1 MTQAY
6 NLSQLA
12 NNLNSSGQLD
22 ATDGLVN
29 AVPATNGG
37 TGQAGY
43 AIGDLLY
50 ASTTTVLNRLAD
62 VAVGNALISGGVG
75 VAPAYGKIALTTHVS
90 GTLPVS
96 NGGTGA
102 ATLTANNVLLGNG
115 TSALQAVAP
124 STNGNVLTS
133 NGTTWISAP
142 ASTAVSS
149 VNGVTGAVVT
159 TTLGNIGSV
168 VMAANT
174 STSYYLPGSTIAG
187 SSLVQPSTYVSA
199 VSVNTGLITNGTF
212 GVPDY
217 SYFNSSANMYSRV
230 TSSNVGYQAP
240 VGATALSGTWR
251 AMTYIGA
258 RSVSWDGTENTS
270 YSPVGLWVRVS

>member
-43 AIGDLLY
+43 AVGDLLY

-102 ATLTANNVLLGNG
+102 ATLAANNVLLGNG

-168 VMAANT
+168 VIAANT

-187 SSLVQPSTYVSA
+187 SSLVYTSTFVSA
-199 VSVNTGLITNGTF
+199 SGPTGVVSNGTV
-212 GVPDY
+212 GGSDY
-217 SYFNSSANMYSRV
+217 TYNTINSSTIRV
-230 TSSNVGYQAP
+230 TTSNVGYQSP
-240 VGATALSGTWR
+240 LGMTALSGTWR
-251 AMTYIGA
+251 ALAFIGA
-258 RSVSWDGTENTS
+258 RSVSWDGTNNTS
-270 YSPVGLWVRVS
+270 YSPMGLWVRVS

>member
-43 AIGDLLY
+43 AVGDLLY

-102 ATLTANNVLLGNG
+102 ATLAANNVLLGNG

-168 VMAANT
+168 VIAANT

-187 SSLVQPSTYVSA
+187 SSLVYTSTFVSA
-199 VSVNTGLITNGTF
+199 SGATGVVSNGTV
-212 GVPDY
+212 GGSDY
-217 SYFNSSANMYSRV
+217 TYNTINSSTIRV
-230 TSSNVGYQAP
+230 TTSNVGYQSP
-240 VGATALSGTWR
+240 LGMTALSGTWR
-251 AMTYIGA
+251 ALAFIGA
-258 RSVSWDGTENTS
+258 RSVSWDGTNNTS
-270 YSPVGLWVRVS
+270 YSPMGLWVRVS